1 MVPPLFGKR
10 PSLFPSFPVTWATSN
25 LTHFR
30 LDTKRGYIYQQ
41 GLQDFHHL
49 LLARN
54 VFDKLLF
61 SNKILIKLKLT
72 LVDCLDRLE
81 TLPLAQVQ
89 QEFQQ
94 LIELQLQFHLTLQQ
108 PALILTIPC

>member
-1 MVPPLFGKR
+1 MVPPLFGKG
-10 PSLFPSFPVTWATSN
+10 PSPSPSFPVTWATSN

-54 VFDKLLF
+54 MFDKLLF

-81 TLPLAQVQ
+81 IHSHAIVR

-94 LIELQLQFHLTLQQ
+94 PAEVQLQFQLTLQ
-108 PALILTIPC
+108 

>member
-1 MVPPLFGKR
+1 MVPPLFGKGTS
-10 PSLFPSFPVTWATSN
+10 PFPSFPVTWATSN

-30 LDTKRGYIYQQ
+30 FDTKRGYIYQQ

-54 VFDKLLF
+54 MFDKLLF
-61 SNKILIKLKLT
+61 SNKFLIKLELI
-72 LVDCLDRLE
+72 LVEHRHRLE
-81 TLPLAQVQ
+81 IHSHAMVQ

-94 LIELQLQFHLTLQQ
+94 LAELQLQFQLTLQQ
-108 PALILTIPC
+108 PAPLLTIPC

>member
-1 MVPPLFGKR
+1 MVPPLFGKG
-10 PSLFPSFPVTWATSN
+10 PSPSPSFPVTWATSN

-54 VFDKLLF
+54 MFDKLLF
-61 SNKILIKLKLT
+61 SNKILIKLELI
-72 LVDCLDRLE
+72 LVECQHHLE
-81 TLPLAQVQ
+81 VLPHVLAQ

-94 LIELQLQFHLTLQQ
+94 LAELQLQLTLQQ
-108 PALILTIPC
+108 LVQPLTILC

>member
-1 MVPPLFGKR
+1 MVPPFFGKG
-10 PSLFPSFPVTWATSN
+10 PSPSPSFPVTWATSN

-54 VFDKLLF
+54 MFDKLLF

-81 TLPLAQVQ
+81 ILPLALVQ
-89 QEFQQ
+89 QEFQP